1 MITWWLDLQLPMQS
15 VPISS
20 NIVGLNPAHSKVHS
34 MQHYAKMKF
43 ISDLPQ
49 VGGLLCVSSSNKTD
63 LHDIIEI
70 MLKVALNTITL
81 YVFVSSVE

>member
-1 MITWWLDLQLPMQS
+1 MQS

-20 NIVGLNPAHSKVHS
+20 NIVSSNPAHSKVHS
-34 MQHYAKMKF
+34 MQHYVKMKF

-49 VGGLLCVSSSNKTD
+49 VGGLLWVSSSNKTD
-63 LHDIIEI
+63 CQDITEI

-81 YVFVSSVE
+81 YVLVSSIE